1 MKTVNTLAIAAVL
14 SSLSFASFAAVEVQ
28 STPAGQHKV
37 GTISASAGTNLGS
50 LEDQLAQKADEMGAT
65 SYRITSVT
73 GRIPFT
79 VPPLSTSKPDASLPG
94 PLHRTAMSKT
104 LLYPCLTLPT
114 KPAIRRVFCFM
125 QRKTT
130 ATAVRAQH
138 DG

>member
-14 SSLSFASFAAVEVQ
+14 SSLYLASISAVEVQ

-73 GRIPFT
+73 GPNT
-79 VPPLSTSKPDASLPG
+79 
-94 PLHRTAMSKT
+94 LHG
-104 LLYPCLTLPT
+104 
-114 KPAIRRVFCFM
+114 
-125 QRKTT
+125 
-130 ATAVRAQH
+130 TAVIYK
-138 DG
+138 

>member
-37 GTISASAGTNLGS
+37 GTISASAGTNLGL

-73 GRIPFT
+73 GPNT
-79 VPPLSTSKPDASLPG
+79 
-94 PLHRTAMSKT
+94 LHG
-104 LLYPCLTLPT
+104 
-114 KPAIRRVFCFM
+114 
-125 QRKTT
+125 
-130 ATAVRAQH
+130 TAVIYK
-138 DG
+138 